1 MMLGISV
8 MAVLEHSVGLCTGIL
23 SLLKISVGSF
33 CYFSNRV
40 KSQEKCSSVGH
51 LILHN

>member
-1 MMLGISV
+1 MMLGFSV
-8 MAVLEHSVGLCTGIL
+8 LAVLECSVGSCTGIL